1 MNSII
6 YWRWTTIKSIM
17 GWDIWAAMATYH
29 VRYFFAFALYS
40 EQGTA
45 NTLLKDQIF
54 FLLNNSTA
62 WDWESPQISFKIRNI
77 WIFQKKV
84 HFNHFNPCTAWASFT
99 GESGGEIRW
108 SHALPQ
114 LQGCSYFLNLFS
126 YFSSNNILHYMSFY
140 IICHKLCYFLKD
152 FMFINVFIRFPS

>member
-1 MNSII
+1 MN
-6 YWRWTTIKSIM
+6 
-17 GWDIWAAMATYH
+17 
-29 VRYFFAFALYS
+29 L
-40 EQGTA
+40 
-45 NTLLKDQIF
+45 
-54 FLLNNSTA
+54 
-62 WDWESPQISFKIRNI
+62 P
-77 WIFQKKV
+77 KKV

-114 LQGCSYFLNLFS
+114 LQGCSDFSNLFS

-152 FMFINVFIRFPS
+152 FMFINVFIRFPSYLLFQDKGDSPEGCWWGRKHMWDCQLAKSVCETFLRLWSYQVDKYSWLK